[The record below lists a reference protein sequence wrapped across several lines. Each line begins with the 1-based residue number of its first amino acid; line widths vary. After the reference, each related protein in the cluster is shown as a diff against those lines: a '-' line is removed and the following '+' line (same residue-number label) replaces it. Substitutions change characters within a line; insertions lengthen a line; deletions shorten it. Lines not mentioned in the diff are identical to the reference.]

1 MTTILQKLKYDTINF
16 ETFPQL
22 RAKFMSPNFNPK
34 ELEDLILIK
43 CNSKHLPPLRC
54 LELLPSLIRLDLS
67 QNIIDRFDA
76 SIITKG
82 APNLVELNLS
92 DNEISTLDDL
102 IDLGSLSHLSK
113 LDFTKNPIATTI
125 RRVQMIQLLLFPSKY
140 KKFNPV
146 EILTATYNEIPNPKL
161 SDKDQEI
168 HNNLVKFIHKHDGEV
183 SKVDLLKNQNKV
195 SKYNHKNTLIKYA
208 IDPCPINRKS
218 RFPNLTVLNAETI
231 TKLEVLRASGASNIQ
246 DVFKTE
252 STKALPQQKTGFKRQ
267 NSEINE
273 KYIQRYKKRMQR
285 LLVSQE
291 PLIYMSKDKAMTAT
305 GLGKFTGGTGDDDLK
320 YLARLDEVN
329 SIKKNN
335 KLDPKKF
342 SVDLWEKPSD
352 LKHKNAQFNISIS
365 DYKKMLKDYD
375 QQKIQKQEEAKKRK
389 EKYLEKVIGKKK
401 HEFKKKKF
409 RDELKEHNIKD
420 EKELESDPEIRNIF
434 KIKKRVIKP
443 KLNLEMNLDKEYS
456 TSESDASENLSRSL
470 QNLQSSRDN
479 DSEISESGDPKE
491 KLEENVMQS
500 AASLKGGVVARKQN
514 LMKEDEKIT
523 RDSLKKQVKGSMI
536 SSKADKSPEFP
547 SSQMKPR
554 PSLTRVLKPEER
566 KEKFKGDESELGEQ
580 EREKVIKKPP
590 QRIIINEDD
599 LLPNEEQ
606 GLSNDLKF
614 NIFNEREDQYYQ
626 IMDVKRLVEDAENLI
641 VDCKELDDFKADE
654 HTELARNINKKKISS
669 FDKILEFLK
678 EKDHDI
684 SKYIGPNTF
693 LLRDI
698 IYYVNDY
705 KKSDEPK
712 ITEDEI
718 LNKLK
723 TKKNLNEKDLEKL
736 YKQLEILDSIKLKKK
751 SLNDF
756 FLKRIEQKEIQR
768 AEANAVLAA
777 HYLKLKKY
785 YGDGTFDK
793 YLKQLTI
800 EHEDIPQVI
809 TKEQTKVVPSTG
821 LDESTMKKK
830 EKQNRLSV
838 MMKEKIITEETS
850 AKLRGTGK
858 REEDQKHKGVV
869 KRWEELNEM
878 KRNLQTNI
886 PRDFPPITGFVL
898 EEIPNINE
906 QIKNLKDKKNKL
918 EPQKHFEE
926 LVEQSLRK
934 IQDEFHSKDSKALSL
949 EEKMIRYAQ
958 DFKENAKKR
967 EIIKANI
974 EKHIADVRPLLDEY
988 WKVEEKEHARRHD
1001 EIYCFKN
1008 YIKKIR
1014 DEPKI

>member
-16 ETFPQL
+16 EKFPQV
-22 RAKFMSPNFNPK
+22 RSKFMNPNFNPK
-34 ELEDLILIK
+34 ELKDLVLIK
-43 CNSKHLPPLRC
+43 CNSKNLPPLRC
-54 LELLPSLIRLDLS
+54 LELLPNLTIINLS
-67 QNIIDRFDA
+67 QNFIDRFDA
-76 SIITKG
+76 SILTKG
-82 APNLVELNLS
+82 APNLTELNLS
-92 DNEISTLDDL
+92 DNQISTLNDL
-102 IDLGSLSHLSK
+102 IDLGSLKNLSK
-113 LDFTKNPIATTI
+113 LDFTKNPVTSTI

-161 SDKDQEI
+161 SDKEREI
-168 HNNLVKFIHKHDGEV
+168 HGDLVRFIQKQDIEV
-183 SKVDLLKNQNKV
+183 SKEDLLKNQNKV

-208 IDPCPINRKS
+208 MVKCPIPRKS
-218 RFPNLTVLNAETI
+218 RFPNLELLNNEQI
-231 TKLEVLRASGASNIQ
+231 MKLDVLRASGASSIQ
-246 DVFKTE
+246 EVLKTE
-252 STKALPQQKTGFKRQ
+252 SSKQLPQHKIGIKRQ

-285 LLVSQE
+285 LLASQE

-305 GLGKFTGGTGDDDLK
+305 GLGKFSGGTGDDDLK

-329 SIKKNN
+329 NLKRRN

-342 SVDLWEKPSD
+342 SVELWEKPND
-352 LKHKNAQFNISIS
+352 LKHKHAQFNISIS
-365 DYKKMLKDYD
+365 DYKKMLSDYD
-375 QQKIQKQEEAKKRK
+375 KNKILKQEELKKRK

-401 HEFKKKKF
+401 YEFKKKKF
-409 RDELKEHNIKD
+409 KEALKQNNIKD
-420 EKELESDPEIRNIF
+420 EQELDSDPEIRNIF

-456 TSESDASENLSRSL
+456 TSESDASENLSNSIH
-470 QNLQSSRDN
+470 NLQFSRDQDSDVSLYKEN
-479 DSEISESGDPKE
+479 D
-491 KLEENVMQS
+491 
-500 AASLKGGVVARKQN
+500 
-514 LMKEDEKIT
+514 EDENLNASSTGIRSVT
-523 RDSLKKQVKGSMI
+523 LKKQTYIKEEDKNLKENT
-536 SSKADKSPEFP
+536 SSKKGIKATTIMNKNEKSPEMP
-547 SSQMKPR
+547 TKLR
-554 PSLTRVLKPEER
+554 TSLVKNPTKIEER
-566 KEKFKGDESELGEQ
+566 KEKTKIIAFSEPENNI
-580 EREKVIKKPP
+580 VKPKTP
-590 QRIIINEDD
+590 HRVVINEES
-599 LLPNEEQ
+599 LLPNEDQ
-606 GLSNDLKF
+606 GLPNDLKF

-626 IMDVKRLVEDAENLI
+626 IMDVKRLVEDSENLI
-641 VDCKELDDFKADE
+641 IDCKELDEVKGDE
-654 HTELARNINKKKISS
+654 NTELVRNINKKKIST

-678 EKDHDI
+678 EKDQDI
-684 SKYIGPNTF
+684 SEYIGPNTF

-718 LNKLK
+718 LAKLK
-723 TKKNLNEKDLEKL
+723 QKKNLNEKDLEKL

-800 EHEDIPQVI
+800 EHEDGPQVI

-821 LDESTMKKK
+821 IDQNSFNKREKLKKLSMMMREKILNEEST
-830 EKQNRLSV
+830 
-838 MMKEKIITEETS
+838 
-850 AKLRGTGK
+850 AKLRESEK
-858 REEDQKHKGVV
+858 DKNKVVKKLDHKGVV
-869 KRWEELNEM
+869 KKWEELQEM

-886 PRDFPPITGFVL
+886 ERQDVPITGFVL

-906 QIKNLKDKKNKL
+906 IVNNLKSKKLKL
-918 EPQKHFEE
+918 EPHKHFEE

-967 EIIKANI
+967 EILKANI
-974 EKHIADVRPLLDEY
+974 EKHILDVRPLLDEY
-988 WKVEEKEHARRHD
+988 WRIEEREHAKRHD
-1001 EIYCFKN
+1001 ENYCFKN
-1008 YIKKIR
+1008 YVKKIR
-1014 DEPKI
+1014 DEEKI

>member
-16 ETFPQL
+16 EKFPQV
-22 RAKFMSPNFNPK
+22 RSKFMNPNFNPK
-34 ELEDLILIK
+34 ELKDLVLIK
-43 CNSKHLPPLRC
+43 CNSKNLPPLRC
-54 LELLPSLIRLDLS
+54 LELLPNLTIINLS
-67 QNIIDRFDA
+67 QNFIDRFDA
-76 SIITKG
+76 SILTKG
-82 APNLVELNLS
+82 APNLTELNLS
-92 DNEISTLDDL
+92 DNQISTLNDL
-102 IDLGSLSHLSK
+102 IDLGSLKNLSK
-113 LDFTKNPIATTI
+113 LDFTKNPVTSTI

-161 SDKDQEI
+161 SDKEREI
-168 HNNLVKFIHKHDGEV
+168 HGDLVRFIQKQDIEV
-183 SKVDLLKNQNKV
+183 SKEDLLKNQNKV

-208 IDPCPINRKS
+208 MVKCPIPRKS
-218 RFPNLTVLNAETI
+218 RFPNLELLNNEQI
-231 TKLEVLRASGASNIQ
+231 MKLDVLRASGASSIQ
-246 DVFKTE
+246 EVLKTE
-252 STKALPQQKTGFKRQ
+252 SSKQLPQHKIGIKRQ

-285 LLVSQE
+285 LLASQE

-329 SIKKNN
+329 NLKRRN

-342 SVDLWEKPSD
+342 SVELWEKPND
-352 LKHKNAQFNISIS
+352 LKHKHAQFNISIS
-365 DYKKMLKDYD
+365 DYKKMLSDYD
-375 QQKIQKQEEAKKRK
+375 KNKILKQEELKKRK

-401 HEFKKKKF
+401 YEFKKKKF
-409 RDELKEHNIKD
+409 KEALKQNNIKD
-420 EKELESDPEIRNIF
+420 EQELDSDPEIRNIF

-456 TSESDASENLSRSL
+456 TSESDASENLSNSIH
-470 QNLQSSRDN
+470 NLQFSRDQDSDVSLYKEN
-479 DSEISESGDPKE
+479 D
-491 KLEENVMQS
+491 
-500 AASLKGGVVARKQN
+500 
-514 LMKEDEKIT
+514 EDENLNASSTGIRSVT
-523 RDSLKKQVKGSMI
+523 LKKQTYIKEEDKNLKENT
-536 SSKADKSPEFP
+536 SSKKGIKATTIMNKNEKSPEMP
-547 SSQMKPR
+547 TKLR
-554 PSLTRVLKPEER
+554 TSLVKNPTKIEER
-566 KEKFKGDESELGEQ
+566 KEKTKIIAFSEPENNI
-580 EREKVIKKPP
+580 VKPKTP
-590 QRIIINEDD
+590 HRVVINEES
-599 LLPNEEQ
+599 LLPNEDQ
-606 GLSNDLKF
+606 GLPNDLKF

-626 IMDVKRLVEDAENLI
+626 IMDVKRLVEDSENLI
-641 VDCKELDDFKADE
+641 IDCKELDEVKGDE
-654 HTELARNINKKKISS
+654 NTELVRNINKKKIST

-678 EKDHDI
+678 EKDQDI
-684 SKYIGPNTF
+684 SEYIGPNTF

-718 LNKLK
+718 LAKLK
-723 TKKNLNEKDLEKL
+723 QKKNLNEKDLEKL

-800 EHEDIPQVI
+800 EHEDGPQVI

-821 LDESTMKKK
+821 IDQNSFNKREKLKKLSMMMREKILNEEST
-830 EKQNRLSV
+830 
-838 MMKEKIITEETS
+838 
-850 AKLRGTGK
+850 AKLRESEK
-858 REEDQKHKGVV
+858 DKNKVVKKLDHKGVV
-869 KRWEELNEM
+869 KKWEELQEM

-886 PRDFPPITGFVL
+886 ERQDVPITGFVL

-906 QIKNLKDKKNKL
+906 IVNNLKSKKLKL
-918 EPQKHFEE
+918 EPHKHFEE

-967 EIIKANI
+967 EILKANI
-974 EKHIADVRPLLDEY
+974 EKHILDVRPLLDEY
-988 WKVEEKEHARRHD
+988 WRIEEREHAKRHD
-1001 EIYCFKN
+1001 ENYCFKN
-1008 YIKKIR
+1008 YVKKIR
-1014 DEPKI
+1014 DEEKI